1 MHLLFLILL
10 CAGLCCA
17 STDSHLDNLE
27 TLMDNVVVLRV
38 PHIQGT
44 MVEVPLTCGG
54 AYQSMSVLW
63 KKNGKELT
71 PALRGNQVK
80 VLVKEM
86 NGGNYT
92 CHLSSNGDYLN
103 HTTIMVQL
111 DPDNRTVI
119 LEEKSPE
126 EGHIHCSAPNY
137 NGSFHCTWT
146 RTQFR
151 SHAAVLLVK
160 AERLMED
167 LLHSFHCVMDADGS
181 GVHCLHANCPYQEE
195 QHRIALTVY
204 MHSYSRLEAYTKSFY
219 LREIVRPAMLQN
231 LHVSNGKVFSWEY
244 PDSWEKPCT
253 FFGLHF
259 QVKTVPSGHSCSSE
273 ELIANST
280 TDKTEYEV
288 SVRTKRYVFCVRAQD
303 KFTMGPWSYW
313 SQCVVNKHDVK
324 C

>member
-1 MHLLFLILL
+1 MHLLFLTLL
-10 CAGLCCA
+10 WAGLCSA
-17 STDSHLDNLE
+17 TTDSPLDNLE

-38 PHIQGT
+38 PYIQGT
-44 MVEVPLTCGG
+44 MAEVPLTCGE
-54 AYQSMSVLW
+54 AYQSKSVLW

-71 PALRGNQVK
+71 PALQGNQVK
-80 VLVKEM
+80 ALVREM
-86 NGGNYT
+86 NGGNYS
-92 CHLSSNGDYLN
+92 CHLSSNGEYLN
-103 HTTIMVQL
+103 HTTILVQL

-137 NGSFHCTWT
+137 KGSFHCTWT

-160 AERLMED
+160 AERSTDEIP
-167 LLHSFHCVMDADGS
+167 CVVDADGS
-181 GVHCLHANCPYQEE
+181 GVHCLYVNCPYKEE
-195 QHRIALTVY
+195 QHRITLTVH

-219 LREIVRPAMLQN
+219 LREIVRPAVLQN
-231 LHVSNGKVFSWEY
+231 LRVSNGKVFSWDY

-259 QVKTVPSGHSCSSE
+259 QVKTVPSGHSCNSE

-280 TDKTEYEV
+280 TDETKYEV
-288 SVRTKRYVFCVRAQD
+288 NIRTKKYVFCVRSQD
-303 KFTMGPWSYW
+303 KHTMGPWSDW
-313 SQCVVNKHDVK
+313 SQCVVNKHHVM